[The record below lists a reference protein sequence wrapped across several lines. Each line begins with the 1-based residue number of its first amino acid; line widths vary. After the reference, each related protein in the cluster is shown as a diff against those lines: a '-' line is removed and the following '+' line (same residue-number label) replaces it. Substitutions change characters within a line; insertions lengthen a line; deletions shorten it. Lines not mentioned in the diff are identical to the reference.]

1 MPVDMVQVKVEV
13 QAFLTMPDLAA
24 MQSEQIDHCQ
34 VINPFS
40 IETAVDH
47 CVEPTTTG
55 TYRSAVTFTHS
66 SYARKPWPATHN
78 QVLVS
83 AVEHALQQQRSSKQH
98 CSAGACTMYSNLVLP
113 LQACYCCSER
123 ACL

>member
-47 CVEPTTTG
+47 CVEPTITG
-55 TYRSAVTFTHS
+55 TYRSAVTFTHP
-66 SYARKPWPATHN
+66 SYARKA
-78 QVLVS
+78 
-83 AVEHALQQQRSSKQH
+83 
-98 CSAGACTMYSNLVLP
+98 
-113 LQACYCCSER
+113 
-123 ACL
+123 